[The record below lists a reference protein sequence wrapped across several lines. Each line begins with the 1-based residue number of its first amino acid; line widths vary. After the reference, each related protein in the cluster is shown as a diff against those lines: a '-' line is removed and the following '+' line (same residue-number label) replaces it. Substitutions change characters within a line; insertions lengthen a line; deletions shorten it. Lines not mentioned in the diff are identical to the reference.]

1 MLTVVSPP
9 SHPPHPHLQD
19 LARTIASEE
28 DVPLP
33 EEDEQGDGAFALSS
47 MDMDEPSNDNDPDAP
62 PRLAVAR
69 ASGGDDAGKGGGGD
83 DDDAGTVFGIKR
95 SSLLNRG
102 RSTLGLMSLGQVMM
116 PLPPFTRLCLPV

>member
-1 MLTVVSPP
+1 MPP
-9 SHPPHPHLQD
+9 PLPPLQD

-33 EEDEQGDGAFALSS
+33 DEDEQGDGAFALNQLE
-47 MDMDEPSNDNDPDAP
+47 EPSNDPDAP
-62 PRLAVAR
+62 PRLALAR
-69 ASGGDDAGKGGGGD
+69 AASGDDVGKGGGD
-83 DDDAGTVFGIKR
+83 DDEAGTVFGIKR